1 MELSS
6 VQKAVLNIITVTV
19 WALGILV
26 ILFVLSKG
34 KELKQETGV
43 SLKTYLAIVGLAE
56 IFYVIGALMIL
67 STMGLNVMRH
77 LAEFEIWKL
86 SQAVERLDMGTVQ
99 VIGAVGWGGFAIN
112 RSISFLAPG
121 YLLVYGGRRL
131 PGYIYLSVW
140 AEIGLETL
148 TSALIAVS
156 LVAG

>member
-1 MELSS
+1 MDLSS
-6 VQKAVLNIITVTV
+6 IHKTLLNVITVIV

-34 KELKQETGV
+34 KELKPETGV
-43 SLKTYLAIVGLAE
+43 SLRTYLAIVGIAE

-67 STMGLNVMRH
+67 SAMGLNVMRH
-77 LAEFEIWKL
+77 LVELEPWKL
-86 SQAVERLDMGTVQ
+86 SQAVESLDIGTVKI
-99 VIGAVGWGGFAIN
+99 VGSVGWAGFAIN

-131 PGYIYLSVW
+131 PGYIYLSIW